1 MVDADPFLHWFDPK
15 RLRKI
20 CFKRGCVDSGFWL
33 SRGMRKAGVHYA
45 MQTDLE
51 PVPVG
56 IVPLEWEKDLKV
68 GEFCGMDK
76 LVDDGSR
83 KKTLIQ

>member
-1 MVDADPFLHWFDPK
+1 M
-15 RLRKI
+15 
-20 CFKRGCVDSGFWL
+20 
-33 SRGMRKAGVHYA
+33 
-45 MQTDLE
+45 DLK

-68 GEFCGMDK
+68 VELRDGKEVREIAFCGMDK

-83 KKTLIQ
+83 KKT